1 MADAW
6 GRSLHGERGLK
17 FPIRECFSSV
27 PGRSLHGERG
37 LKCSTFYGLQYFIW
51 SLPSRGAWIEIFCF
65 CQSSNP
71 WIRRS
76 LHGERGLKFIGKK
89 ENLRECL
96 SLPSRGAWIEILSHT
111 ASDRAV
117 CVAPFTGSVD

>member
-37 LKCSTFYGLQYFIW
+37 LKLYRLMIPSRTIRRSLHGERGLKCSTFYGLQYFIW
-51 SLPSRGAWIEIFCF
+51 SLPSRGAWIEI
-65 CQSSNP
+65 
-71 WIRRS
+71 S
-76 LHGERGLKFIGKK
+76 LHI
-89 ENLRECL
+89 
-96 SLPSRGAWIEILSHT
+96 
-111 ASDRAV
+111 
-117 CVAPFTGSVD
+117 

>member
-37 LKCSTFYGLQYFIW
+37 LK
-51 SLPSRGAWIEIFCF
+51 SLYIYDYTTMCI
-65 CQSSNP
+65 
-71 WIRRS
+71 
-76 LHGERGLKFIGKK
+76 
-89 ENLRECL
+89 
-96 SLPSRGAWIEILSHT
+96 
-111 ASDRAV
+111 
-117 CVAPFTGSVD
+117 VAPFTGSVD

>member
-37 LKCSTFYGLQYFIW
+37 LK
-51 SLPSRGAWIEIFCF
+51 
-65 CQSSNP
+65 
-71 WIRRS
+71 
-76 LHGERGLKFIGKK
+76 
-89 ENLRECL
+89 
-96 SLPSRGAWIEILSHT
+96 
-111 ASDRAV
+111 
-117 CVAPFTGSVD
+117 

>member
-17 FPIRECFSSV
+17 LYRLMIPSRTIR
-27 PGRSLHGERG
+27 RSLHGERG

-96 SLPSRGAWIEILSHT
+96 SLPSRGAWIEIAMNRISEEEY
-111 ASDRAV
+111 A
-117 CVAPFTGSVD
+117 VAPFTGSVD